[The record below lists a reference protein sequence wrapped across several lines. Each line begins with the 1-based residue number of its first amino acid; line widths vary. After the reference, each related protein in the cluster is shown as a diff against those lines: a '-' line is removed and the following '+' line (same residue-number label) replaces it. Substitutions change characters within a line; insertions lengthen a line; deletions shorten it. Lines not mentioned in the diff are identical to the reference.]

1 MQSPRS
7 FCWLLGIVLIVA
19 LVMVGSGLPPA
30 ADAQQVRTPPD
41 DAKQVRV
48 PPRPPFTTII
58 QPGGVIGERYGLD
71 YKARGGSSGTA
82 PGHTED
88 R

>member
-7 FCWLLGIVLIVA
+7 FCRLLGIVLIVA

-30 ADAQQVRTPPD
+30 ADAQQVRTPPGH
-41 DAKQVRV
+41 AKEVPV
-48 PPRPPFTTII
+48 PPQPPFTTII
-58 QPGGVIGERYGLD
+58 QPGGMKGERYGLD
-71 YKARGGSSGTA
+71 NKPRGGSSETA
-82 PGHTED
+82 PGHTKD